1 VISSSHSESI
11 EEMVNRIKTVDA
23 VGNVIRIDNED
34 ELIKKYGIFQDIYKN
49 QPEPKEKK
57 ATKKKKPSTIS
68 TSKKPKFPVDN
79 AAKAKAKIKGI
90 KMESSIS
97 AIGNMQCISGYS
109 VVIEEEQLKG
119 VFFIKSDTHTFE
131 NNTHTME
138 LNLEYIREPEEG
150 EGESA
155 EEK

>member
-1 VISSSHSESI
+1 MHIW
-11 EEMVNRIKTVDA
+11 
-23 VGNVIRIDNED
+23 
-34 ELIKKYGIFQDIYKN
+34 
-49 QPEPKEKK
+49 
-57 ATKKKKPSTIS
+57 
-68 TSKKPKFPVDN
+68 
-79 AAKAKAKIKGI
+79 
-90 KMESSIS
+90 
-97 AIGNMQCISGYS
+97 YS

>member
-1 VISSSHSESI
+1 
-11 EEMVNRIKTVDA
+11 M
-23 VGNVIRIDNED
+23 
-34 ELIKKYGIFQDIYKN
+34 
-49 QPEPKEKK
+49 
-57 ATKKKKPSTIS
+57 
-68 TSKKPKFPVDN
+68 
-79 AAKAKAKIKGI
+79 AKAKAKIKGI

-150 EGESA
+150 EGERA